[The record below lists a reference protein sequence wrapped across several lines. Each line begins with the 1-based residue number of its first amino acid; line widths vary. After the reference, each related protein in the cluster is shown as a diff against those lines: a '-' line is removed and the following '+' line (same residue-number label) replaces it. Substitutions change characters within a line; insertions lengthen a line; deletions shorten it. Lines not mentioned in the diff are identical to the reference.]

1 MCWLGVR
8 EDACG
13 AGRQQYTGS
22 RCTVVQPQRKWCEL
36 QIGHPVA
43 VHFATVRDP
52 QKRSVQQELLRPPR
66 RIRLKGLKDRDN
78 GVAIKKRSC
87 TKGTCRAMCLISSL
101 S

>member
-1 MCWLGVR
+1 MKMLAER
-8 EDACG
+8 EGNRTQLA
-13 AGRQQYTGS
+13 
-22 RCTVVQPQRKWCEL
+22 VQPQGRWCEL

-66 RIRLKGLKDRDN
+66 RIGLKGLKDRDN

-87 TKGTCRAMCLISSL
+87 TKGRVVQCA
-101 S
+101 